1 VSFGKTVMK
10 ILKDLKT
17 LVEGL
22 GITGK
27 HLGRHAITI
36 QYPEERWTIPER
48 SRGIVVLLS
57 DKETGELN
65 CTGCMLCG
73 KACPTGAI
81 YIEAPRDEKKR
92 RQLKQFIVDHGICC
106 FCGLCEEACNF
117 SALKMATK
125 YEFSAERKED
135 LVWDMKKLQEV
146 GRDVPYEDTRK
157 KKKAEAKPATDKA
170 KTAVSTA
177 KSQPVAQQKEETTA
191 ESEES
196 VTRQKAN
203 VPSEQQKDQVKATEP
218 EQLPEPVSRPET
230 AHNPPNKPQGD
241 GDGSKEKQNE
251 KEGQS

>member
-1 VSFGKTVMK
+1 MK
-10 ILKDLKT
+10 LLKDLKT

-65 CTGCMLCG
+65 CTACMLCMR
-73 KACPTGAI
+73 ACPTGAI
-81 YIEAPRDEKKR
+81 YIEAPRDEKKKR
-92 RQLKQFIVDHGICC
+92 HLKQFVVDHGICC

-135 LVWDMKKLQEV
+135 LVWDMKKLQDV
-146 GRDVPYEDTRK
+146 GRDVPYVDTRK
-157 KKKAEAKPATDKA
+157 KKKAETKSAESKA
-170 KTAVSTA
+170 KTPGSAKLQTAGPLKTPAAETTVTSRQETA
-177 KSQPVAQQKEETTA
+177 KATPEVQP
-191 ESEES
+191 
-196 VTRQKAN
+196 
-203 VPSEQQKDQVKATEP
+203 KDVQSATESKQQSLP
-218 EQLPEPVSRPET
+218 FEQGKSAVNPET
-230 AHNPPNKPQGD
+230 GVPTTEDETVNKRED
-241 GDGSKEKQNE
+241 
-251 KEGQS
+251 QS